1 MCKGTKILSSIID
14 MYLAARRQY
23 SREGMEI
30 IYHRAELAK
39 RSEEWKQKNL
49 SIGFTPTMGALHK
62 GHISLLE
69 LSLKQVDISVA
80 SIFVNP
86 TQFND
91 PKDFEKYPSSIDAD
105 LEMLLHSGCDVVFL
119 PEVKDIYPDK
129 AVATLAVDLGY
140 IGTCLEAARRPGHFE
155 GVVQVVDILLSTLMP
170 HNLFLGAKDY
180 QQVMVIKT
188 LIQQRNWPIDVITGE
203 TIREQDGLA
212 MSSRNRR
219 LNPDA
224 RQQATILYE
233 TLQSI
238 GRESA
243 ASDLGVLTK
252 SYIDLLNQTPGLT
265 VDYLEIVDS
274 QTLIPLKNLNKK
286 GKNLAC
292 IAAYVG
298 DIRLIDNLLF

>member
-1 MCKGTKILSSIID
+1 

-39 RSEEWKQKNL
+39 RSGEWKQKNL
-49 SIGFTPTMGALHK
+49 SIGFTPTMGALHE
-62 GHISLLE
+62 GHLSLLE
-69 LSLKQVDISVA
+69 LSRKQTDISVA

-105 LEMLLHSGCDVVFL
+105 LEMLLQAGCDVVFL
-119 PEVKDIYPDK
+119 PDVKDIYPDQ
-129 AVATLAVDLGY
+129 VLAIEVVDLGY

-155 GVVQVVDILLSTLMP
+155 GVVQVVDILLRALMP
-170 HNLFLGAKDY
+170 HKLFLGAKDY

-188 LIQQRNWPIDVITGE
+188 LISQRNWPIQVIKGT

-219 LNPDA
+219 LSVEQ
-224 RQQATILYE
+224 RSMATILYKS
-233 TLQSI
+233 LQSI
-238 GRESA
+238 EADSA
-243 ASDLGVLTK
+243 TSDLGVLTK
-252 SYIDLLNQTPGLT
+252 SYIDLLNQTPGLV

-274 QTLIPLKNLNKK
+274 QTLTPLKNLNKK
-286 GKNLAC
+286 GENLAC

>member
-1 MCKGTKILSSIID
+1 
-14 MYLAARRQY
+14 
-23 SREGMEI
+23 MEI

-39 RSEEWKQKNL
+39 RSEEWKRKNL
-49 SIGFTPTMGALHK
+49 SIGFTPTMGALHR
-62 GHISLLE
+62 GHLSLLE
-69 LSLKQVDISVA
+69 LSLKQADISVA

-105 LEMLLHSGCDVVFL
+105 LEMLVHAGCDIVFL
-119 PEVKDIYPDK
+119 PDVKDIYPDK
-129 AVATLAVDLGY
+129 ILPIEAVELGY
-140 IGTCLEAARRPGHFE
+140 IGTCLEASRRPGHFE
-155 GVVQVVDILLSTLMP
+155 GVVQVVDILLRALMP
-170 HNLFLGAKDY
+170 HKLFLGAKDY

-188 LIQQRNWPIDVITGE
+188 LIKQRNWPIEVITGN

-219 LNPDA
+219 LTPDE
-224 RQQATILYE
+224 RMQATILYK

-238 GRESA
+238 STESA
-243 ASDLGVLTK
+243 TQEIGVLTK
-252 SYIDLLNQTPGLT
+252 SYIDLLNQKPGIV

-286 GKNLAC
+286 GENLAC